1 VITHNWPTRISRTFI
16 VCESVVVKVE
26 SQSEALIKHE
36 TVGL

>member
-1 VITHNWPTRISRTFI
+1 M